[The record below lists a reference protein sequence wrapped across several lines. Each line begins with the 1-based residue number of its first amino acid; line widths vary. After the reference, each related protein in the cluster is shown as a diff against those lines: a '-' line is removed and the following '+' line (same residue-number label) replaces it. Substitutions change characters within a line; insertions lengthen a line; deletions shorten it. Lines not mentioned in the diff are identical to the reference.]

1 MFDNQTY
8 ILMISS
14 YHHYYFIFRIH
25 VEAVGDMMVVL
36 MDKEEETQLIE
47 VEVDV
52 IMSQVDQV

>member
-1 MFDNQTY
+1 
-8 ILMISS
+8 MISS